1 MSLTAL
7 THKSSSRKRTKKI
20 VKDYLAEIADPIQLT
35 EERIRIQ
42 ARGFKY
48 IRRLPINVGKLNTWF
63 DSLLH
68 RREADGHIH
77 VVVWPSNVSW
87 LRQIQSRSLI
97 TYL

>member
-35 EERIRIQ
+35 QERIRIQ

-48 IRRLPINVGKLNTWF
+48 IMQETTNKRR
-63 DSLLH
+63 
-68 RREADGHIH
+68 
-77 VVVWPSNVSW
+77 
-87 LRQIQSRSLI
+87 
-97 TYL
+97 